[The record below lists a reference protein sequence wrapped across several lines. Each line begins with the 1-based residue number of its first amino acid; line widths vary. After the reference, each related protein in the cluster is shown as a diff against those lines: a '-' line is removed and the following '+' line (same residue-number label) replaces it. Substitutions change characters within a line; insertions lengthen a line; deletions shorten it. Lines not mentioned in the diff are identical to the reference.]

1 MCCPQGVLSL
11 AGGAILS
18 GGAMKGGFMKGCSM
32 KGVFHGRGCHEGGT
46 MKDPP
51 PGSVNKRTVQR
62 KNRDF
67 FNQKRAVFDQNLN
80 T

>member
-18 GGAMKGGFMKGCSM
+18 GGAMKRGFMKGCSM

-51 PGSVNKRTVQR
+51 PPVGQQADGTEEKQR
-62 KNRDF
+62 LF
-67 FNQKRAVFDQNLN
+67 
-80 T
+80 